1 MSSENQNQ
9 KQRRRYTPEFKV
21 EAIRLAKLKGV
32 PTAAM
37 ELGINDSQL
46 YGWRLKAKAY
56 ANSHEQAS
64 QLTAEVARLKRRV
77 AEQEE
82 ELAILKKAATY
93 FARNQK

>member
-1 MSSENQNQ
+1 MSSENQ
-9 KQRRRYTPEFKV
+9 KQRRRYTPEFKE

-32 PTAAM
+32 PTAAK
-37 ELGINDSQL
+37 ELGISDSQL
-46 YGWRLKAKAY
+46 YGWRLKANASG
-56 ANSHEQAS
+56 NGHERAS
-64 QLTAEVARLKRRV
+64 ELTAEVARLKRRV

>member
-1 MSSENQNQ
+1 
-9 KQRRRYTPEFKV
+9 
-21 EAIRLAKLKGV
+21 
-32 PTAAM
+32 M

-46 YGWRLKAKAY
+46 YGWRLKAKAN